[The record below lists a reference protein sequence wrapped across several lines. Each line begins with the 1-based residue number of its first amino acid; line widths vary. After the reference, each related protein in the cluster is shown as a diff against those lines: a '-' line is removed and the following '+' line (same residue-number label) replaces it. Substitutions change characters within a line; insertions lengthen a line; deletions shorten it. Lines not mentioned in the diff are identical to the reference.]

1 MDLRSVLDHLE
12 DDRGILTA
20 VYVGQEDVDGEE
32 LDHYTVMVRT
42 PIMIRY
48 LLPES
53 QAALPQTLVSE
64 WYLDDDRLFRRLTI
78 DMGAGGEN
86 FELSLDD
93 WGADVDIEAPTS
105 DDIAASPSPSG

>member
-1 MDLRSVLDHLE
+1 M
-12 DDRGILTA
+12 TA
-20 VYVGQEDVDGEE
+20 CSG
-32 LDHYTVMVRT
+32 
-42 PIMIRY
+42 
-48 LLPES
+48 S
-53 QAALPQTLVSE
+53 
-64 WYLDDDRLFRRLTI
+64 LTI